1 MILIAYDSSQD
12 AKSAVEHAGNLMP
25 GHPAI
30 VLTVW
35 EPYIQIL
42 ARSTA
47 PFGMMAGIENV
58 GEIDDAARNS
68 AETQAAEG
76 AALAHSCGIDASPRT
91 VAREDS
97 IAETI
102 LAEADRTNAAAI
114 VVGSRGLGGLSSLFL
129 GSVSHAV
136 LQHADRPVV
145 IVPSSEVAQRRNER
159 RRQLDAAPA

>member
-1 MILIAYDSSQD
+1 MILIAYDGSQD

-35 EPYIQIL
+35 EPYMQIL

-47 PFGMMAGIENV
+47 PFGGVENV

-68 AETQAAEG
+68 AETRAAEG

-102 LAEADRTNAAAI
+102 LAEADRTNAGAI

-145 IVPSSEVAQRRNER
+145 IVPSPEVAQRRNER